1 MQVAES
7 GRYGASGQQRVKI
20 PIPLLDDR
28 SKPLPPGPAETPT
41 PGTADASP
49 ETPDLAHPADGSAP
63 TAFIRSLL
71 GAIALLWERR
81 DPLRDTERRV
91 VIRKLFPQGLLQ
103 RQFLAR
109 FAALMLLS
117 TAIAALGIL
126 SDSTA
131 AVIGAMLVA
140 PLMVPVL
147 GVAAAIVMGWP
158 VRIIRHSVLIFSGA
172 VLAVMLAAL
181 ISFIVP
187 GRNDPL
193 PAELMARTSPN
204 LLDLGVALAAGAAGA
219 YGQVRRH
226 AADALTGVA
235 VAVALV
241 PPLAVV
247 GITLQLT
254 EWQLALGALLLF
266 LANVIGI
273 VVSASA
279 TFIAAGFVPGRNPF
293 AGNTSVMRGVRWA
306 AVAVIIVVLP
316 MQFGRGNVLPAAD
329 PTDEVTIAVEEF
341 VAEEGT
347 ATEVVDVEV
356 AVDDGVADIDVVVA
370 SSATTP
376 PVATLARFLA
386 ERLQTPVQLS
396 VQVVASD
403 VERAI
408 ITDP

>member
-1 MQVAES
+1 M
-7 GRYGASGQQRVKI
+7 
-20 PIPLLDDR
+20 
-28 SKPLPPGPAETPT
+28 
-41 PGTADASP
+41 
-49 ETPDLAHPADGSAP
+49 
-63 TAFIRSLL
+63 
-71 GAIALLWERR
+71 
-81 DPLRDTERRV
+81 
-91 VIRKLFPQGLLQ
+91 IRKLFPQGVLR

-109 FAALMLLS
+109 FVALMLLS

-140 PLMVPVL
+140 PLMIPVL

-158 VRIIRHSVLIFSGA
+158 VRIARHSLLIGGGAALA
-172 VLAVMLAAL
+172 VLLAGL
-181 ISFIVP
+181 ISFAVP
-187 GRNDPL
+187 GRSDPL

-254 EWQLALGALLLF
+254 EWQLAVGALLLF

-273 VVSASA
+273 VVSAA
-279 TFIAAGFVPGRNPF
+279 VTFVAAGFVPGRNPF
-293 AGNTSVMRGVRWA
+293 AGNTSFMRGVRWA
-306 AVAVIIVVLP
+306 AIAVIIVVLP

-329 PTDEVTIAVEEF
+329 PTEEVTVAVEEF

-347 ATEVVDVEV
+347 STEVVDVEV
-356 AVDDGVADIDVVVA
+356 DVEAGVADIEVVVA
-370 SSATTP
+370 SSASAP

-386 ERLQTPVQLS
+386 ERLQTPVELS
-396 VQVVASD
+396 VQVVTSD
-403 VERAI
+403 VQRVFI
-408 ITDP
+408 SDP